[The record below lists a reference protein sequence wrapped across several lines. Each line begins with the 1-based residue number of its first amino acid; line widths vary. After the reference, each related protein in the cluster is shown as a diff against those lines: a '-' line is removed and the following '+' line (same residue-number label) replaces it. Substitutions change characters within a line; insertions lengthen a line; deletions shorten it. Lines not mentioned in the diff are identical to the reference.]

1 MKNKME
7 VDETVNEKLVM
18 KDYNPNQRNLREDG
32 EIGEPEDQNDRDEHH
47 HGGGIPCQ
55 TQ

>member
-1 MKNKME
+1 MKI
-7 VDETVNEKLVM
+7 DEDVPEKLVM

-32 EIGEPEDQNDRDEHH
+32 DIGEPDNHDEQEDQRQR
-47 HGGGIPCQ
+47 GGIPCQ